1 MIPQLFPLRLEY
13 PIPLGGFG
21 RPEHIRLTVGIRA
34 VEELQHLP
42 QSVEVCPYRS
52 LFQICDGVTQPADMV
67 VVYIPR
73 MYRAELHHQ
82 FLVAFLDGVD
92 YRLDRPWAEPS
103 LHLVQSVQL
112 HQPHELPRF
121 VVEREDMFG
130 FRLLQGVQ
138 EIRAC
143 VIFDELAE
151 VEDYLPGGIRPFR
164 L

>member
-1 MIPQLFPLRLEY
+1 M
-13 PIPLGGFG
+13 
-21 RPEHIRLTVGIRA
+21 VGIHA

-42 QSVEVCPYRS
+42 QSVQVCPYRP
-52 LFQICDGVTQPADMV
+52 LLQICDGITQPADV
-67 VVYIPR
+67 VAVYVPR
-73 MYRAELHHQ
+73 MYRAELLHQ
-82 FLVAFLDGVD
+82 FSIAFFDGVD
-92 YRLDRPWAEPS
+92 YRLTDLGAEPS

-138 EIRAC
+138 KILSR

-151 VEDYLPGGIRPFR
+151 VEDYLLGSGFDQSVCKIFDV